1 MNRREFVRLAGSGV
15 AVGALAEVAEAT
27 VVEQRAH
34 SAAVPGSTGQKVLF
48 KVGTGGGGSVEN
60 LKFLASYGVNHITGG
75 GGGSSVEGWAVPL
88 LKERKELA
96 ANHGISIELASRVLG
111 LRTLDLADPWAEL
124 EAAQVL
130 CDGAFAH
137 DLIYES
143 ALASVPKPVARQLH
157 AEIAAFLHE
166 HDGEQHDQ
174 R

>member
-27 VVEQRAH
+27 VVEQRGH

-48 KVGTGGGGSVEN
+48 KVGTGGGGCVEN

-96 ANHGISIELASRVLG
+96 ANHGISIELASLPLALERH
-111 LRTLDLADPWAEL
+111 LDPTDGRHPAGGTQSRPADRR
-124 EAAQVL
+124 
-130 CDGAFAH
+130 
-137 DLIYES
+137 IS
-143 ALASVPKPVARQLH
+143 AR
-157 AEIAAFLHE
+157 
-166 HDGEQHDQ
+166 
-174 R
+174 